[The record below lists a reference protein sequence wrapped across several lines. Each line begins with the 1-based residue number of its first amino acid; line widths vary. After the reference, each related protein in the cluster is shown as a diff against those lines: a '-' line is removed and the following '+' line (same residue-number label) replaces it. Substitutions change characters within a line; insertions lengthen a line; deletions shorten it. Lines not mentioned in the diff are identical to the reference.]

1 MQISMMSALPPA
13 KNVDIPQPPR
23 RITVIVL
30 TYNEAR
36 RLRECLE
43 SVRWA
48 DEIVVV
54 DGESTDG
61 TVELARLYTP
71 HVYVSDLLGPKNP
84 GGFSDQRNFGLEKAT
99 GDWVFFLD
107 ADERVTPELRAEIEA
122 RLLNGP
128 DEGHA
133 VYRVRRLEHFFGVP
147 SPYTHGQSWLTRLM
161 RRGSARWDGRRVH
174 EGVTHEGTQG
184 DLLAYFLHY
193 SKDTIADYV
202 TTMNRYTSLE
212 AEEMMRSG
220 RPLARSP
227 WPSMIHAFLYR
238 YTHLR
243 SYREG
248 TFGLLM
254 CLMLTFYQ
262 YLVWAKHWEKCK
274 DAGLVPGRTQPNTL
288 TTATAGLF
296 GGLWR
301 GIGRVKRGPQ
311 ALNSRTEAL

>member
-1 MQISMMSALPPA
+1 M
-13 KNVDIPQPPR
+13 R
-23 RITVIVL
+23 RHTLSVIVL
-30 TYNEAR
+30 TYNEAHR
-36 RLRECLE
+36 VRACLE
-43 SVRWA
+43 SVAWA

-54 DGESTDG
+54 DGGSTDD
-61 TVELARLYTP
+61 TREIAREFTP
-71 HVYVSDLLGPKNP
+71 HVHVSDLLGPDRP
-84 GGFSDQRNFGLEKAT
+84 GGFSDQRNFALDQAT

-107 ADERVTPELRAEIEA
+107 ADERATPELRAEVEA

-133 VYRVRRLEHFFGVP
+133 VYRVRRLEHFFGVL
-147 SPYTHGQSWLTRLM
+147 SPHTHGQSWLTRLI
-161 RRGSARWDGRRVH
+161 RRGGGRWDGRRVH
-174 EGVTHEGTQG
+174 EGVAHEGTQG
-184 DLLAYFLHY
+184 DLHAYFLHY
-193 SKDTIADYV
+193 SKDTIAQYV
-202 TTMNRYTSLE
+202 ETMNRYTSLE
-212 AEEMMRSG
+212 ADELVRAD

-238 YTHLR
+238 YTHLG

-254 CLMLTFYQ
+254 CLMLTCYQ

-274 DAGLVPGRTQPNTL
+274 DAGLVPGRTPPGAL

-301 GIGRVKRGPQ
+301 GLGQLKGGRSKGGRRG
-311 ALNSRTEAL
+311 LTRTEGR